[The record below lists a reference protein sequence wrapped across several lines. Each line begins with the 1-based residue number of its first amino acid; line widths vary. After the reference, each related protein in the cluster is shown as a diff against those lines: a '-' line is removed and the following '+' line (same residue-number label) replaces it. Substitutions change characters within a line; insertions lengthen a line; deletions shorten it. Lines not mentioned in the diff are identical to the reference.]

1 MELKITPGPWLYT
14 MPIPEKFYA
23 KISGKG
29 WSDFAKVCVRTMDDE
44 SAIIEEQQGKDNVIA
59 IITAVQ
65 NTYHKGI
72 NPEAVPE
79 MLSAL
84 EVLVKTSDL
93 INIPDGIVEALKQ
106 VIQKATL

>member
-1 MELKITPGPWLYT
+1 MKLNITPGPWTYT
-14 MPIPEKFYA
+14 MPRPEKFYA

-79 MLSAL
+79 MLEFLAAIARHPKNDTL
-84 EVLVKTSDL
+84 ADFL
-93 INIPDGIVEALKQ
+93 IDDAKKL
-106 VIQKATL
+106 IQKSTL